1 MNYKLLFQLEVEKN
15 YINLEKIKEL
25 EDEKRIFK
33 ILNNS
38 KSEEIKKLKAEI
50 ELLKSQQIN
59 INNYGNTEIL
69 VYC

>member
-15 YINLEKIKEL
+15 YINLEKIQEL

-38 KSEEIKKLKAEI
+38 KSEEIKTLKAEI

>member
-15 YINLEKIKEL
+15 YINLEKIQEL
-25 EDEKRIFK
+25 EEEKRIFK

-38 KSEEIKKLKAEI
+38 KSEEIKNLKAEI

>member
-15 YINLEKIKEL
+15 FNLHEKITEL
-25 EDEKRIFK
+25 EEEKRIFK